1 MIFYLIALWAS
12 ITINFL
18 IPRLAPGN
26 PVQIFLARFAG
37 KIDAQSAHALA
48 QQFGLT
54 QENFWIQYWQY
65 LQNLLHGN
73 LGLSLTYYPTPVTQI
88 IAQDLFWTLIL
99 VGVSV
104 VLSFIIGTLLGIL
117 IAWKRGSTLD
127 TVLPP
132 ILMLFSAV
140 PYFWLALVLLYVLG
154 SLLNWFPLSG
164 GYDTSVTPGWHTD
177 FIMSVLQ
184 HATLPALTI
193 VLSSITGWMINMRNM
208 MITTLTEDYVLM
220 AQAKG
225 LPTRQ
230 VVFNYAARNAIL
242 PSITGFALTLGFVV
256 GGSLLTEMIFS
267 YPGIGFGLLQAVQ
280 NLDYPLEQGLFL
292 VVSVAVLSANFLAD
306 LINAALD
313 PRVR

>member
-1 MIFYLIALWAS
+1 
-12 ITINFL
+12 
-18 IPRLAPGN
+18 
-26 PVQIFLARFAG
+26 
-37 KIDAQSAHALA
+37 
-48 QQFGLT
+48 
-54 QENFWIQYWQY
+54 
-65 LQNLLHGN
+65 
-73 LGLSLTYYPTPVTQI
+73 
-88 IAQDLFWTLIL
+88 
-99 VGVSV
+99 
-104 VLSFIIGTLLGIL
+104 
-117 IAWKRGSTLD
+117 
-127 TVLPP
+127 
-132 ILMLFSAV
+132 
-140 PYFWLALVLLYVLG
+140 
-154 SLLNWFPLSG
+154 
-164 GYDTSVTPGWHTD
+164 
-177 FIMSVLQ
+177 
-184 HATLPALTI
+184 
-193 VLSSITGWMINMRNM
+193 MRNM